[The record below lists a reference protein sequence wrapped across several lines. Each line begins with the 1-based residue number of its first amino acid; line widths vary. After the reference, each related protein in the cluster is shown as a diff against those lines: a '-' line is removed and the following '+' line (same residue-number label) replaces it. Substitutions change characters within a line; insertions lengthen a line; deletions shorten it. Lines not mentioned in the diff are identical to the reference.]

1 MNINLNS
8 IAGIQ
13 QILSLIALNKDFRTQ
28 NNKCVDLFDTHH
40 IANILEASSTSFQ
53 KLQSVTNVIN
63 LLKHINIKANE
74 IKSCGVFDQA
84 LENKDWN
91 LHKIAVLE
99 IKTWN
104 DTLTFGLTR
113 EQLCMVRFV
122 QLDLDTTINYQSYL
136 KNKENY
142 HYSSIEPV
150 NDFTRVIIEVKI
162 ENGMMTATSLEDI
175 FNQLNNK

>member
-28 NNKCVDLFDTHH
+28 NNKCVDLFDTQH

-53 KLQSVTNVIN
+53 KSQSVTDVIN
-63 LLKHINIKANE
+63 LLKHTSIKANE
-74 IKSCGVFDQA
+74 IKSDGVFDQA

-104 DTLTFGLTR
+104 DTLTLGLTR

-122 QLDLDTTINYQSYL
+122 QLDVDDTINYQHYL
-136 KNKENY
+136 NNKQNY
-142 HYSSIEPV
+142 HYNNTEPV
-150 NDFTRVIIEVKI
+150 NDFTRVIIEVKM
-162 ENGMMTATSLEDI
+162 NHGLMTATSLEDI
-175 FNQLNNK
+175 FNQLDNK